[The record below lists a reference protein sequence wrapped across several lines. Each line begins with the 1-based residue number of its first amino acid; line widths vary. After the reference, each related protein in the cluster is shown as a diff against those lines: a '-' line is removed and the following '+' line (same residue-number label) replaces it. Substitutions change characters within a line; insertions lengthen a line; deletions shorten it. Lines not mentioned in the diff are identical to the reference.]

1 MPLIELKTDLK
12 SLNFG
17 GDRPGGGNSNQPFIR
32 VPIPPQESSTTD
44 AFCLYRFSS
53 FISE

>member
-1 MPLIELKTDLK
+1 MPLIELKTNLK

-32 VPIPPQESSTTD
+32 VPIPPQGSWLGNTADSIAHWID
-44 AFCLYRFSS
+44 G
-53 FISE
+53 